1 MEYITLN
8 NGVKMPKAGFGVYQV
23 NKEECERVVM
33 DAIKAGYR
41 LIDTAQSY
49 FNEEEVG
56 NAIQKAIN
64 DGLVKREE
72 LFITSK
78 VSNKTNTKTDSTK
91 RINAGNYYLE
101 YGKYENITYDIE
113 QGGGTYI
120 LNEDGTFT
128 STNFQGT
135 ATGKYTVSLET
146 YTNSDHTETNWL
158 IKFKSSDNN
167 VYANYDWIIDGNNEF
182 HGIQDGGTNK
192 YIGK

>member
-1 MEYITLN
+1 MKNGIILGLIIGIILCLGIVILIVYGDTIKNNLSNTLLAKSSN
-8 NGVKMPKAGFGVYQV
+8 NVINKVSKV
-23 NKEECERVVM
+23 NEST
-33 DAIKAGYR
+33 
-41 LIDTAQSY
+41 IDTDSKNNNRA
-49 FNEEEVG
+49 EENPSE
-56 NAIQKAIN
+56 I
-64 DGLVKREE
+64 
-72 LFITSK
+72 
-78 VSNKTNTKTDSTK
+78 SNKANTKTDSAK

-120 LNEDGTFT
+120 LNEDETFT

-135 ATGKYTVSLET
+135 ATGTYTVSLET
-146 YTNSDHTETNWL
+146 YTNSSNTETNWL

-167 VYANYDWIIDGNNEF
+167 VYANYDWIIDSNNEF